1 MGEPR
6 QFAYYYGIEA
16 EQFAFYRV
24 PRLLIKDKRFR
35 NLSSDAKLLYGLM
48 LDRMSLSMK
57 NGWLDEEN
65 RAYIIYTVE
74 NMMEDLGCSKPTC
87 VKIMRELDSEKGIG
101 LIEKKRRGLGK
112 PDIIYVKNFSA
123 PAETPV
129 EEAAEKPDNPG
140 ISPEVKNLYF
150 KKERNFTSGSKG
162 IELLEVKETDAQ
174 KERNFTSRGKEN
186 YPAKVKDFSPN
197 YTDYNQTD
205 RNQINPINPS
215 WQQAEPE
222 TGIDRMMEASRYM
235 EMVRTNI
242 EYELYMQDK
251 QWADRDLFHELYEAI
266 CEIVCIKRES
276 VRIGGED
283 YPYELVKAKFLK
295 LNSSHLLYVIGCMHA
310 TTTKISNIKAYMLT
324 ALYNAPITMNH
335 YYQQEV
341 QHDMH
346 GGGWH
351 EKGII

>member
-1 MGEPR
+1 MR
-6 QFAYYYGIEA
+6 
-16 EQFAFYRV
+16 
-24 PRLLIKDKRFR
+24 
-35 NLSSDAKLLYGLM
+35 
-48 LDRMSLSMK
+48 
-57 NGWLDEEN
+57 
-65 RAYIIYTVE
+65 T
-74 NMMEDLGCSKPTC
+74 SK
-87 VKIMRELDSEKGIG
+87 E
-101 LIEKKRRGLGK
+101 
-112 PDIIYVKNFSA
+112 
-123 PAETPV
+123 
-129 EEAAEKPDNPG
+129 AEKPDNPG
-140 ISPEVKNLYF
+140 VSPEVKNLYF
-150 KKERNFTSGSKG
+150 KKERNFTSG
-162 IELLEVKETDAQ
+162 
-174 KERNFTSRGKEN
+174 GKEN
-186 YPAKVKDFSPN
+186 YPAEVKDFSPN

-222 TGIDRMMEASRYM
+222 IGIDRMMEASRYM

-251 QWADRDLFHELYEAI
+251 QWADRDLFHELYEVI

>member
-1 MGEPR
+1 
-6 QFAYYYGIEA
+6 
-16 EQFAFYRV
+16 
-24 PRLLIKDKRFR
+24 
-35 NLSSDAKLLYGLM
+35 
-48 LDRMSLSMK
+48 
-57 NGWLDEEN
+57 
-65 RAYIIYTVE
+65 
-74 NMMEDLGCSKPTC
+74 
-87 VKIMRELDSEKGIG
+87 
-101 LIEKKRRGLGK
+101 
-112 PDIIYVKNFSA
+112 
-123 PAETPV
+123 
-129 EEAAEKPDNPG
+129 
-140 ISPEVKNLYF
+140 
-150 KKERNFTSGSKG
+150 
-162 IELLEVKETDAQ
+162 
-174 KERNFTSRGKEN
+174 
-186 YPAKVKDFSPN
+186 
-197 YTDYNQTD
+197 
-205 RNQINPINPS
+205 
-215 WQQAEPE
+215 
-222 TGIDRMMEASRYM
+222 MMEASRYM

-266 CEIVCIKRES
+266 CEIVCIKREL

-283 YPYELVKAKFLK
+283 CPYELVKAKFLK

>member
-1 MGEPR
+1 MGEPM

-123 PAETPV
+123 PAETPA

-140 ISPEVKNLYF
+140 VSPEVKNLYF
-150 KKERNFTSGSKG
+150 KKERNFTSGS
-162 IELLEVKETDAQ
+162 
-174 KERNFTSRGKEN
+174 
-186 YPAKVKDFSPN
+186 

-222 TGIDRMMEASRYM
+222 IGIDRMMEASRYM

-251 QWADRDLFHELYEAI
+251 QWADRDLFHELYEVI

-324 ALYNAPITMNH
+324 ALYNASITMNH